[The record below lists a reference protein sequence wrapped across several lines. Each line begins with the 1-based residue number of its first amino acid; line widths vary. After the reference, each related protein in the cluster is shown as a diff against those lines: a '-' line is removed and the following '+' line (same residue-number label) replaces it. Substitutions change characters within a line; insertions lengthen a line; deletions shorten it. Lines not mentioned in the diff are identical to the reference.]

1 MALLVHVSDTLC
13 INPTSPLKS
22 CSLLQY
28 SVMTGFIQNNSS
40 QTLLETQVSGQ
51 KTHTKWHSTLLS
63 TRYTESSKASEII
76 QVSLHTSAFLPLSQ
90 LVIKITIPWCV
101 SCLRDKTDGVVLTY
115 TSLHCEEQWPRL
127 PSTTERNDHG
137 SDRHKQYCRPQDSGK
152 RSLDLIWGLQRLWD
166 VSNCKAYKTTTFSLS
181 LTNNLNTA
189 HLQNSSYSRLNSS
202 VCQHWIFLIA
212 FTQMHSASISIKTHG
227 ICFSFKLSH

>member
-40 QTLLETQVSGQ
+40 QTLLETQVCGH

-63 TRYTESSKASEII
+63 TRYTESPKASEII

-152 RSLDLIWGLQRLWD
+152 RSLDLIWGLQRLNVMWAT
-166 VSNCKAYKTTTFSLS
+166 VKPTKQL
-181 LTNNLNTA
+181 
-189 HLQNSSYSRLNSS
+189 HS
-202 VCQHWIFLIA
+202 VFHSPTILIRHIF
-212 FTQMHSASISIKTHG
+212 KTHHTVG
-227 ICFSFKLSH
+227 WTAVSVGTGSF